1 MAKITWGVSNETDS
15 ADYTSLI
22 MSMSIRQGREKYLD
36 TYSGGSCVF
45 TIKNYNNYAA
55 SINYGDRIVVY
66 STPPGVNSFALY
78 FWVQEVTYN
87 DYQGN
92 TGLPTATIS
101 CVDFMG
107 RAGRVNAE
115 ALVLAQADTLNQAEK
130 FNASQGGPLPS
141 DMVVGGYG
149 PNSGSIASATTYT
162 GSVNNFINLL
172 VTTERGYLIERG
184 LLYFISRTD
193 AASLVPIATTIGRT
207 TSSTQ
212 IAYQEFERIQNGTQF
227 INTATISPNGLAS
240 QTATNTASKTTYGPA
255 FYSSSTQD
263 YNTTQGLGNANWV
276 VNNFSDPASLRFGC
290 SFSDVMQNTTAL
302 TSWIGQFWGLS
313 AARCINL
320 QYQVPGGS
328 LTTTTVIMEGVDIDV
343 TPDQTN
349 FKMSF
354 SPLQYYQFF
363 TLNSTSLGVLDT
375 SRLGW

>member
-1 MAKITWGVSNETDS
+1 MAKIEWSVYNLTDGAS
-15 ADYTSLI
+15 YTSLI

-45 TIKNYNNYAA
+45 TIKNYNNYVAT
-55 SINYGDRIVVY
+55 INYGDSISVTSV
-66 STPPGVNSFALY
+66 PIGPNAISFT
-78 FWVQEVTYN
+78 FWVQEVIYN
-87 DYQGN
+87 DYPGN
-92 TGLPTATIS
+92 IGLSTATVT

-115 ALVLAQADTLNQAEK
+115 SLVLAQATTLVQAQK

-149 PNSGSIASATTYT
+149 ATSGSIASAITYT
-162 GSVNNFINLL
+162 GSVNNYLNLL

-184 LLYFISRTD
+184 SLNFISRTD
-193 AASLVPIATTIGRT
+193 AASLVPIATTLGRT
-207 TSSTQ
+207 ASTTQ

-240 QTATNTASKTTYGPA
+240 QTSTNTASKTAYGPA

-263 YNTTQGLGNANWV
+263 YNTTQASGNADWL
-276 VNNFSDPASLRFGC
+276 VNNFSDPASLRFAC
-290 SFSDVMQNTTAL
+290 SLSDVMQNSTAL
-302 TSWIGQFWGLS
+302 TSWLSQFWGLVAS
-313 AARCINL
+313 RCINL

-328 LTTTTVIMEGVDIDV
+328 STTTTVIMEGFDLAI
-343 TPDQTN
+343 TPDQTT
-349 FKMSF
+349 FKMTF